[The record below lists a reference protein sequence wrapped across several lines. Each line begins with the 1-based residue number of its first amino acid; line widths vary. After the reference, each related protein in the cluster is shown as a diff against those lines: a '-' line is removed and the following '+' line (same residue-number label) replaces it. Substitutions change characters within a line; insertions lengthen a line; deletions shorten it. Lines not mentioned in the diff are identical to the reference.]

1 MKIPKRCGNCGSEHL
16 VELGAKDQLTLPWR
30 DYPSVVLVKPIDG
43 FRCTDCGEFI
53 LNASQAKALDTKVTD
68 AIIEQVQ
75 SFIAAIIKRESCE
88 QKQIAS
94 HIGVSP
100 EYLSEIKSGRK
111 IPKFQTFNFLKT
123 LALDA
128 NSYKVSSP
136 TYQSDKHATG

>member
-1 MKIPKRCGNCGSEHL
+1 MKMPKRCGNCGSKHL

-30 DYPSVVLVKPIDG
+30 DYPSVVLTKSLEG
-43 FRCTDCGEFI
+43 FRCADCGEFI
-53 LNASQAKALDTKVTD
+53 LNTRQAKEMDTKVID

-75 SFIAAIIKRESCE
+75 TFIAAITQREGCE
-88 QKQIAS
+88 QKQIAT
-94 HIGVSP
+94 HLGVSP

-128 NSYKVSSP
+128 NTYKVSSP
-136 TYQSDKHATG
+136 TYQSDKRATG